1 MGGGMEKED
10 AGLEQ
15 LTETAD
21 AHAVGAWVCG
31 GVWGMLRRCLA
42 HPWIQ
47 SEGVSAHRLH
57 SSHHAFL
64 LLRNLKIFENVE
76 PSCLQELVGKLR
88 TVLIEAGHYIARA
101 GDQGD
106 SMYFIKKGS
115 VQVPTPRFP

>member
-1 MGGGMEKED
+1 M
-10 AGLEQ
+10 
-15 LTETAD
+15 
-21 AHAVGAWVCG
+21 CG
-31 GVWGMLRRCLA
+31 GVWWCVVVCVMVRRCLA

-76 PSCLQELVGKLR
+76 PSCLQELVGKLH
-88 TVLIEAGHYIARA
+88 TVLMEPGQYIARA
-101 GDQGD
+101 GDEGD

-115 VQVPTPRFP
+115 VQVPYT